1 MGNLKHSNHKK
12 ESIKTKNLISMPNNP
27 KKKKKKNKKK
37 NLNKMPPPPKKK
49 KLKITKD
56 RE

>member
-12 ESIKTKNLISMPNNP
+12 ESIKTKNLISMP
-27 KKKKKKNKKK
+27 
-37 NLNKMPPPPKKK
+37 PPQKKK

>member
-12 ESIKTKNLISMPNNP
+12 ESIKTKNLIST
-27 KKKKKKNKKK
+27 
-37 NLNKMPPPPKKK
+37 PPPKKK

>member
-12 ESIKTKNLISMPNNP
+12 ESIKTKNLISMPQ
-27 KKKKKKNKKK
+27 KK
-37 NLNKMPPPPKKK
+37 KKK